1 MNVTKSKN
9 DQAPIRVWERLQ
21 IVVGEAGKEG
31 VYISRVLDISEDR
44 LIISRPMF
52 SSGRSLLSDN
62 RVVRANFTRADASY
76 SFSARLKEIEPKS
89 PDEMYLLNPGEI
101 RRIQRRRFVRLDK
114 IVKVRYMI
122 LPRPIKK
129 KIELKPKDFEKTV
142 TVNISAGG
150 LLIPVEGNLATDNL
164 ILIDFSRSGI
174 KSISDYII
182 AVCRYVRVNEEKKRV
197 AGVELI
203 LREDLALH
211 LKPGEGAMIPKEAR
225 QFNLNI
231 QNDLVG
237 ELFNEQLIM
246 RQKGLL

>member
-21 IVVGEAGKEG
+21 IIVGEAGKEG

-52 SSGRSLLSDN
+52 SHGRSLLTDN
-62 RVVRANFTRADASY
+62 RVVQANFTRADAAY
-76 SFSARLKEIEPKS
+76 SFSARIKEMEPKS

-101 RRIQRRRFVRLDK
+101 RRMQRRRFVRLEK
-114 IVKVRYMI
+114 AAKVGYMI
-122 LPRPIKK
+122 LPRPLNK
-129 KIELKPKDFEKTV
+129 KIKLKPEAFKTV
-142 TVNISAGG
+142 ITVNVSAGG
-150 LLIPVEGNLATDNL
+150 LLIPVEDDLASGNL
-164 ILIDFSRSGI
+164 ILIDFTRSGI

-182 AVCRYVRVNEEKKRV
+182 AVCRHVRTNEEKKRV

-203 LREDLALH
+203 LREDLALY

-231 QNDLVG
+231 QNGLVG

>member
-9 DQAPIRVWERLQ
+9 NQARIRVWERLQ

-52 SSGRSLLSDN
+52 SYGRSLLADN
-62 RVVRANFTRADASY
+62 RVVRASFTRADAAY
-76 SFSARLKEIEPKS
+76 SFSGRIKEIEPKS

-114 IVKVRYMI
+114 IVRIRYMI
-122 LPRPIKK
+122 LPRPINKR
-129 KIELKPKDFEKTV
+129 IELKSGNFEKTV

-150 LLIPVEGNLATDNL
+150 LLLLVENRIAADDLL
-164 ILIDFSRSGI
+164 LIDFMQSGL
-174 KSISDYII
+174 KSVARYVM
-182 AVCRYVRVNEEKKRV
+182 AVCRHVRVNEEKKQM

-203 LREDLALH
+203 LREDLALY

-231 QNDLVG
+231 QNGLVG

-246 RQKGLL
+246 RQRGLL